1 MTRTPPTYQPFY
13 YEADPYP
20 VVVLEGVS
28 GIGKS
33 TLAGLLAK
41 RLKAS
46 RIHTLTNPHTEWSST
61 INSELRS
68 LPQFAFYLSGALHTS
83 DRIRHARVHGAVVAD
98 RYLSSV
104 IACHA
109 AVHRVP
115 VDAVTALLEPFR
127 FYMEAPTRTYYLRC
141 AEDALRKRMAIKTDV
156 KSDDTDLLNVPDRL
170 PRLLANF
177 AQVAEED
184 DTAVW
189 LDTDDK
195 SPAELADWVI
205 ADLERSLD

>member
-1 MTRTPPTYQPFY
+1 MTGTPPPYQPFY
-13 YEADPYP
+13 DETEPCP
-20 VVVLEGVS
+20 LVVVEGVS

-33 TLAGLLAK
+33 TLAGLLAH

-46 RIHTLTNPHTEWSST
+46 RIHTLTSPHTGWSST
-61 INSELRS
+61 INTSLRS

-83 DRIRHARVHGAVVAD
+83 DRIRQARAHGAVVAD

-115 VDAVTALLEPFR
+115 VDAVAALLEPFR
-127 FYMEAPTRTYYLRC
+127 WYLTQPTRTYYLRC
-141 AEDALRKRMAIKTDV
+141 SEDELRKRLAVKADA
-156 KSDDTDLLNVPDRL
+156 KSDDTDLLTIPDRL

-195 SPAELADWVI
+195 PPAELADWIV
-205 ADLERSLD
+205 ADLERNRA

>member
-1 MTRTPPTYQPFY
+1 MTGTPPPYRPLY
-13 YEADPYP
+13 YETEPYP

-33 TLAGLLAK
+33 TLASLLAK

-46 RIHTLTNPHTEWSST
+46 RIHTLTEPHTGWSST
-61 INSELRS
+61 VNADLRS

-83 DRIRHARVHGAVVAD
+83 DRIRQARAHGPVVAD

-127 FYMEAPTRTYYLRC
+127 YYLTEPTRTYYLRC
-141 AEDALRKRMAIKTDV
+141 SEDGLRERLAVKADV
-156 KSDDTDLLNVPDRL
+156 KRDDTDLLTIPDRL

-177 AQVAEED
+177 TQVAKED

-195 SPAELADWVI
+195 SPAELADWVV
-205 ADLERSLD
+205 ADLERNCA

>member
-1 MTRTPPTYQPFY
+1 MTRLPPPYQPAY
-13 YEADPYP
+13 YEGEPYP

-33 TLAGLLAK
+33 TLARLLSK
-41 RLKAS
+41 RMGAS
-46 RIHTLTNPHTEWSST
+46 TLHTLPDPHTGWSST
-61 INSELRS
+61 INAQLRS
-68 LPQFAFYLSGALHTS
+68 LPQFAFYLSGVLHAS
-83 DRIRHARVHGAVVAD
+83 DRIRQARMHGPVVAD

-104 IACHA
+104 VACHA

-115 VDAVTALLEPFR
+115 VDVVSALLEPFR
-127 FYMEAPTRTYYLRC
+127 PYMAVPTRTYYLRC
-141 AEDALRKRMAIKTDV
+141 SQDELRERMAVKEDV
-156 KSDDTDLLNVPDRL
+156 KSDDTDLLAIPDRL

-177 AQVAEED
+177 TRVAEAD

-195 SPAELADWVI
+195 TPEELADWAI
-205 ADLERSLD
+205 ADLERALA

>member
-1 MTRTPPTYQPFY
+1 MTRTPPPYQPFY
-13 YEADPYP
+13 YETEPHP

-46 RIHTLTNPHTEWSST
+46 RIHTLTSPHTGWSST
-61 INSELRS
+61 VNAELRS
-68 LPQFAFYLSGALHTS
+68 LPQFAFYLSGALHAS
-83 DRIRHARVHGAVVAD
+83 DRIRQARTHGPVVAD

-141 AEDALRKRMAIKTDV
+141 SEDELRERMAVKTDV
-156 KSDDTDLLNVPDRL
+156 KSDDTDLLKVPDRL

-177 AQVAEED
+177 ARVAEKD

-189 LDTDDK
+189 LDTDDT
-195 SPAELADWVI
+195 SPEELADWVT
-205 ADLERSLD
+205 ADMERRLD

>member
-1 MTRTPPTYQPFY
+1 MTRKPPPYQPFY
-13 YEADPYP
+13 DETEPYP

-46 RIHTLTNPHTEWSST
+46 RIHTLTNPHTGWSFT
-61 INSELRS
+61 INSELLA

-83 DRIRHARVHGAVVAD
+83 DRIRRARAHGPVVAD

-115 VDAVTALLEPFR
+115 VDAVSALLEPFR
-127 FYMEAPTRTYYLRC
+127 YYLTAPTRTYYLRC
-141 AEDALRKRMAIKTDV
+141 SEDELRERMAVKTDV
-156 KSDDTDLLNVPDRL
+156 KSDDTDLFNVPDRL

-177 AQVAEED
+177 ARVAEED

-195 SPAELADWVI
+195 SPGELADWVF
-205 ADLERSLD
+205 ADLERRLD

>member
-1 MTRTPPTYQPFY
+1 MTRTPPPYQPFY
-13 YEADPYP
+13 YETEPYP
-20 VVVLEGVS
+20 VVVLEGIS

-41 RLKAS
+41 RLNAS
-46 RIHTLTNPHTEWSST
+46 RIHTLTEPHTRWSST
-61 INSELRS
+61 VNADLRS

-83 DRIRHARVHGAVVAD
+83 DRIRQACAHGPVVAD

-127 FYMEAPTRTYYLRC
+127 YYLTAPTRTYYLRC
-141 AEDALRKRMAIKTDV
+141 SEDELRERLAVKADV

-177 AQVAEED
+177 ARVAEGD

-205 ADLERSLD
+205 ADLERSLA